1 MSVNRYNPYFNPAG
15 VANHPGA
22 FQGQN
27 TIPTASTSARNIEQA
42 VWQWVPDVPEVP
54 GPYRVL
60 MTGLPTENVQ
70 KKDIIVS
77 SSVGRCHLPFIFRV
91 SPWKS

>member
-1 MSVNRYNPYFNPAG
+1 MSVNRYNPYFNPTGLAS
-15 VANHPGA
+15 HTSA
-22 FQGQN
+22 FQGQ
-27 TIPTASTSARNIEQA
+27 TPIPTASSSARNIEQA
-42 VWQWVPDVPEVP
+42 VWQWVPDGPDIQ

-77 SSVGRCHLPFIFRV
+77 LAS
-91 SPWKS
+91 